1 MKRKALKQTII
12 VITNTQEKK
21 KVGYLVKL
29 FFFFLGIV
37 NFIIILLKEFLKNKV
52 EILIIYKLI
61 S

>member
-21 KVGYLVKL
+21 KVEYLVKL
-29 FFFFLGIV
+29 FFFGSIV
-37 NFIIILLKEFLKNKV
+37 NFIIILLKEFLENKV
-52 EILIIYKLI
+52 EILTIYKLI